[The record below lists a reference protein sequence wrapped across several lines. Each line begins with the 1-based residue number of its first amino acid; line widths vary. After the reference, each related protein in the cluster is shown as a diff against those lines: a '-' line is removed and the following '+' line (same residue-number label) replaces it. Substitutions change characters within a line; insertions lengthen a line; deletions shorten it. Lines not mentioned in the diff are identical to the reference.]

1 MKDQIITDI
10 EKASGF
16 IARNKK
22 SLPKKINNVDEFI
35 DYVIPRLNNGEF
47 VGVNYKDRVQWLEA
61 NGYEVT
67 RAHLIDASLSTKQP
81 E

>member
-1 MKDQIITDI
+1 MAKDNITDI
-10 EKASGF
+10 EKKSGF

-22 SLPKKINNVDEFI
+22 SLPKTTDIDEFI
-35 DYVIPRLNNGEF
+35 KQVIPGIDSGEF
-47 VGVNYKDRVQWLEA
+47 IGVMYADRVEFLEA

-67 RAHLIDASLSTKQP
+67 RANLIDASLSVKQP